1 MTNTKLHSI
10 LSPNNF
16 STISINSLY
25 HKDTEKADLSLIVC
39 FLYNIYEN
47 RLLIDIISKALL
59 DMNGQIDLFV

>member
-16 STISINSLY
+16 SKISINSLY
-25 HKDTEKADLSLIVC
+25 HKDTEKADLRLIVC

-47 RLLIDIISKALL
+47 RLLIDIISKAL